1 MIKNE
6 KMKNYNFLVDM
17 RSDSYFPP
25 FLVDKCEK
33 ILIEL
38 CLNIE
43 KENPQNPKD
52 LYKLTH
58 LATNKINSLE
68 DEFFENES
76 EIETAA
82 RESFALDFGE
92 IAKAYSFTDADIEE
106 LIGTRTW

>member
-17 RSDSYFPP
+17 RSDSYFPS
-25 FLVDKCEK
+25 FLVDKCENV
-33 ILIEL
+33 LIEL

-43 KENPQNPKD
+43 KEKPQNLKH

-58 LATNKINSLE
+58 YATDKINSLE
-68 DEFFENES
+68 DEFFENGS

-82 RESFALDFGE
+82 RETFAMDFGE
-92 IAKAYSFTDADIEE
+92 IAKAYSFEEANIED
-106 LIGTRTW
+106 LISTRTW